1 MTRRHGR
8 ILAFQAL
15 FAWELGKNAP
25 DELSSFPWREEAA
38 ADDDELTFSRLMFLG
53 ALEHIEEIDRSIEAH
68 LINWE
73 FGRVSK
79 VDLSI
84 LRLGVYALLYQ
95 RDTHPTI
102 VINESVDIAK
112 EFSSDESYK
121 FINAVLD
128 NIKKER
134 AEA

>member
-15 FAWELGKNAP
+15 FAWEVGKAAP
-25 DELSSFPWREEAA
+25 DEIASFSWSEEAA
-38 ADDDELTFSRLMFLG
+38 GDDDLAFSRLMFWG
-53 ALEHIEEIDRSIEAH
+53 ALDHIEEIDSRIKAH

-73 FGRVSK
+73 FGRISK

-84 LRLGVYALLYQ
+84 LRMGVYALLYQ

>member
-15 FAWELGKNAP
+15 FAWEVSKAAP
-25 DELSSFPWREEAA
+25 DEIASFSWREEAA
-38 ADDDELTFSRLMFLG
+38 GEDELAFSRLMFLG
-53 ALEHIEEIDRSIEAH
+53 ALEHIEEIDSRIKAR

-73 FGRVSK
+73 FARVSK

-102 VINESVDIAK
+102 VINEAVDIAK
-112 EFSSDESYK
+112 EFSSDESFK

-128 NIKKER
+128 TIKKER
-134 AEA
+134 AEP